1 MKKILFLVNT
11 DNFFI
16 SHRLPIAKR
25 LLKTGFEVHIA
36 SEFTKYRNQLKKL
49 GFITHE
55 INFYRNSLNF
65 LKM

>member
-11 DNFFI
+11 DNFFV
-16 SHRLPIAKR
+16 SHRLPIAKQ
-25 LLKTGFEVHIA
+25 LLSGFEVHIA

-65 LKM
+65 SKI

>member
-25 LLKTGFEVHIA
+25 LLNGFGTYCFRIY
-36 SEFTKYRNQLKKL
+36 KYRNQLKKL
-49 GFITHE
+49 GFILMKL
-55 INFYRNSLNF
+55 I
-65 LKM
+65 LKV